1 MRVTSTTFPNN
12 LVNQLQQLTSK
23 MNTLQQQA
31 STGQRVLAPSDDPA
45 AAARVL
51 NYQAERNG
59 LAQFQRNALRAEDI
73 LNASNAQ
80 IQNLLDVSERANEIV
95 SLTNDVFNGD
105 DMVVYATEIDAL
117 LEQALVN
124 ANANFN
130 EEPLFGGTTAAMRPF
145 TVTRDPEPD
154 GRITAVT
161 YAGAPTTA
169 QIQVAEGSSISPYSS
184 PAENQQIADFL
195 NRLVGLRDA
204 LNTRDSAQV
213 RALSVG
219 MQDSEDELILQLS
232 GKGALLSRL
241 EVDKTQNA
249 TRYTDLAEQVSRD
262 ADIDLAQALVK
273 LTQNQNAYQ
282 AALMSASK
290 VLNKSLLDYL

>member
-12 LVNQLQQLTSK
+12 LVNQLNQLTSK

-31 STGQRVLAPSDDPA
+31 STGQRVIAPSDDPA
-45 AAARVL
+45 AAVRVL

-73 LNASNAQ
+73 LNATNAQ
-80 IQNLLDVSERANEIV
+80 IQNLLDVSERANEVV

-130 EEPLFGGTTAAMRPF
+130 EEPLFGGTTANTRPF
-145 TVTRDPEPD
+145 TVTRNPAPD
-154 GRITAVT
+154 GPITSVS
-161 YAGAPTTA
+161 YAGSATTA
-169 QIQVAEGSSISPYSS
+169 QIQVAEGSSLSPYSS
-184 PAENQQIADFL
+184 AAENQEIADFL

-204 LNTRDSAQV
+204 LNTRDSSQV
-213 RALSVG
+213 RALSTG
-219 MQDSEDELILQLS
+219 MQESEDELILQLS

-249 TRYTDLAEQVSRD
+249 SRYTDLAVQISRD
-262 ADIDLAQALVK
+262 ADIDLAQAVVQ

>member
-31 STGQRVLAPSDDPA
+31 STGQRISAPSDDPA
-45 AAARVL
+45 ASVRVL
-51 NYQAERNG
+51 NFQAERNG

-73 LNASNAQ
+73 LNATNSQ
-80 IQNLLDVSERANEIV
+80 IQNFLKVSERANEVI

-130 EEPLFGGTTAAMRPF
+130 DEPLFGGTTANTRPF
-145 TVTRDPEPD
+145 TVTRDAA
-154 GRITAVT
+154 GQITAVT
-161 YAGAPTTA
+161 YAGSATTA
-169 QIQVAEGSSISPYSS
+169 QVQVAEGSTISPYSS
-184 PAENQQIADFL
+184 ASENQEIADFL
-195 NRLVGLRDA
+195 NRLVGLRDG
-204 LNTRDSAQV
+204 LNTRQADNV
-213 RALSVG
+213 RAASASL
-219 MQDSEDELILQLS
+219 QTSEDQLILQLS

-241 EVDKTQNA
+241 QVDKTQNA
-249 TRYTDLAEQVSRD
+249 TRYTDLAEQISRD
-262 ADIDLAQALVK
+262 ADVDLAQAIVQ

-282 AALMSASK
+282 AALMSAGK

>member
-1 MRVTSTTFPNN
+1 MRVTSSTFPNN

-31 STGQRVLAPSDDPA
+31 STGQRVIAPSDDPA
-45 AAARVL
+45 AASRVL
-51 NYQAERNG
+51 NYQSERNG
-59 LAQFQRNALRAEDI
+59 LAQFQRNALRAEDL
-73 LNASNAQ
+73 LNASNTQ
-80 IQNLLDVSERANEIV
+80 IQNLLDVSERANEVI

-124 ANANFN
+124 GNARFN
-130 EEPLFGGTTAAMRPF
+130 DEPLFGGTTAAMSPF
-145 TVTRDPEPD
+145 TATRDAQ

-161 YAGAPTTA
+161 YVGSATTA
-169 QIQVAEGSSISPYSS
+169 QIQVAEGSTISPYSS
-184 PAENQQIADFL
+184 ATENQEIAGFL
-195 NRLVGLRDA
+195 NGLVSLRDA
-204 LNTRDSAQV
+204 LNTRQSANV
-213 RALSVG
+213 RAVAPA
-219 MQDSEDELILQLS
+219 MQASEDHLILQLS
-232 GKGALLSRL
+232 AKGALLSRV

-249 TRYTDLAEQVSRD
+249 TRYTNLAEQISRD
-262 ADIDLAQALVK
+262 ADTDLAQAVVQLS
-273 LTQNQNAYQ
+273 QNQNAYQ

>member
-1 MRVTSTTFPNN
+1 MRVTSSTFPNN

-31 STGQRVLAPSDDPA
+31 STGQRVIAPSDDPA
-45 AAARVL
+45 ATSRVL
-51 NYQAERNG
+51 NYQAERNS

-73 LNASNAQ
+73 LNATNAE
-80 IQNLLDVSERANEIV
+80 IQNMLDASERANEVI

-105 DMVVYATEIDAL
+105 DMVVYATEVDAL

-130 EEPLFGGTTAAMRPF
+130 DEPLFGGTTALQRPF
-145 TVTRDPEPD
+145 TVTRDAQ
-154 GRITAVT
+154 GSITNVT
-161 YAGAPTTA
+161 YSGSATTA
-169 QIQVAEGSSISPYSS
+169 QIQVAEGSSISPYSN
-184 PAENQQIADFL
+184 ATENQEIADFL

-204 LNTRDSAQV
+204 LNTRDSANV
-213 RALSVG
+213 RALSTG
-219 MQDSEDELILQLS
+219 LQASEDQLILQLS
-232 GKGALLSRL
+232 GKGALLSRVEL
-241 EVDKTQNA
+241 DKTQNS
-249 TRYTDLAEQVSRD
+249 TRYTDLAEQISRD
-262 ADIDLAQALVK
+262 ADTDLAQAVVQ

-282 AALMSASK
+282 AALMSAGK

>member
-1 MRVTSTTFPNN
+1 MRVTSSTFPNN

-31 STGQRVLAPSDDPA
+31 STGQRVIAPSDDPA
-45 AAARVL
+45 AASRVL

-73 LNASNAQ
+73 LNATNAE
-80 IQNLLDVSERANEIV
+80 IQNMLDASERANEVV

-130 EEPLFGGTTAAMRPF
+130 DEPLFGGTTANQRPF
-145 TVTRDPEPD
+145 TVTRDAN

-161 YAGAPTTA
+161 YAGSATTA

-184 PAENQQIADFL
+184 ATENQEIADFL

-204 LNTRDSAQV
+204 LNTRDSSNV
-213 RALSVG
+213 RALSAG
-219 MQDSEDELILQLS
+219 LQTSEDQLILQLS
-232 GKGALLSRL
+232 GKGALLSRV
-241 EVDKTQNA
+241 EVDKTQNSA
-249 TRYTDLAEQVSRD
+249 RYTDLAEQISRD
-262 ADIDLAQALVK
+262 ADTDLAQAVVQ

-282 AALMSASK
+282 AALMSAGK
-290 VLNKSLLDYL
+290 VLNRSLLDYL

>member
-1 MRVTSTTFPNN
+1 MRVTASTFPNS
-12 LVNQLQQLTSK
+12 LVSQLQQLTSK

-31 STGQRVLAPSDDPA
+31 STGQRVIAPSDDPA
-45 AAARVL
+45 ASVRVL
-51 NYQAERNG
+51 NYQAERNS
-59 LAQFQRNALRAEDI
+59 LSQFQRNALRAEDI
-73 LNASNAQ
+73 LNASNAEV
-80 IQNLLDVSERANEIV
+80 QNLLDVSERANEVI

-130 EEPLFGGTTAAMRPF
+130 DEPLFGGTTANTRPF
-145 TVTRDPEPD
+145 TATRDAQ
-154 GRITAVT
+154 GRITGVA
-161 YAGAPTTA
+161 YAGSATTA
-169 QIQVAEGSSISPYSS
+169 QIQVAEGSSLSPYSS
-184 PAENQQIADFL
+184 AGENQEIADFL

-204 LNTRDSAQV
+204 LNTRQASNV
-213 RALSVG
+213 RAASAG
-219 MQDSEDELILQLS
+219 MQTSEDQLILQLS
-232 GKGALLSRL
+232 AKGALLSRL

-249 TRYTDLAEQVSRD
+249 TRYTDLAEQISRD
-262 ADIDLAQALVK
+262 ADADLAQSVVQ

-290 VLNKSLLDYL
+290 VLNKSLLDYI

>member
-1 MRVTSTTFPNN
+1 MRVTSSTFPNN
-12 LVNQLQQLTSK
+12 LVTQLQQLTSK

-31 STGQRVLAPSDDPA
+31 STGQRVIAPSDDPA
-45 AAARVL
+45 AAVRVL
-51 NYQAERNG
+51 NYQAERSS

-73 LNASNAQ
+73 LNATNAQ
-80 IQNLLDVSERANEIV
+80 IQNLLKVSERANEVI

-130 EEPLFGGTTAAMRPF
+130 EEPLFGGTTANTRPF
-145 TVTRDPEPD
+145 TATRDAN
-154 GRITAVT
+154 GRITGVA
-161 YAGAPTTA
+161 YAGSATTA
-169 QIQVAEGSSISPYSS
+169 QVQVAEGSTISPYSS
-184 PAENQQIADFL
+184 ATENQQIADFL

-204 LNTRDSAQV
+204 LNTRQADNV
-213 RALSVG
+213 RAASTG
-219 MQDSEDELILQLS
+219 MQTSEDELILQLS

-241 EVDKTQNA
+241 GVDQAQNA
-249 TRYTDLAEQVSRD
+249 MRYTDLAEQISRD
-262 ADIDLAQALVK
+262 ADVDLAQAVVQ

-282 AALMSASK
+282 AALMSAGK
-290 VLNKSLLDYL
+290 VLNRSLLDYL